1 MNLELNFKKKNS
13 VPLSGSSAQSTYC
26 DALEVTLS
34 RYFRLCTTLLQT
46 LNPLTLNA

>member
-1 MNLELNFKKKNS
+1 MNLELNLKTKNS

-34 RYFRLCTTLLQT
+34 QDISAHAPVYCKL
-46 LNPLTLNA
+46 